1 MPTYDYV
8 CRSCDEEFEIF
19 QSIVADLLNECPKCQ
34 APALERLIGFG
45 AGIIF
50 KGSGFY
56 ETDYK
61 KQPKPNGESS
71 KDGAPKSESE
81 SSKSESGSSKSE
93 NGSAKSGST
102 DSKGASGE
110 SGTGSG
116 KETKKSSTDKSQ
128 GESGK

>member
-19 QSIVADLLNECPKCQ
+19 QSIVADLLKECPKCQ

-81 SSKSESGSSKSE
+81 SSKSE